1 MALGPGH
8 SVAVDYYK
16 NHCSGVSSALS
27 EMYNQL
33 QGETINQAELSKLQT
48 SAALVLPLVK
58 ADLCQKLKPDVDN
71 LASFAEAV
79 PVKDNVSDTD
89 DDDTRWHIRPSG
101 PRRE

>member
-33 QGETINQAELSKLQT
+33 QGETMNQAELSKLQT
-48 SAALVLPLVK
+48 STAMVLPLG
-58 ADLCQKLKPDVDN
+58 
-71 LASFAEAV
+71 E
-79 PVKDNVSDTD
+79 
-89 DDDTRWHIRPSG
+89 G
-101 PRRE
+101 

>member
-8 SVAVDYYK
+8 SVAIDYYK
-16 NHCSGVSSALS
+16 NHCGGVSSALS

-33 QGETINQAELSKLQT
+33 QGETMNQAELSKLQT
-48 SAALVLPLVK
+48 SAALVVALGDK

-71 LASFAEAV
+71 LARFAEAV

-89 DDDTRWHIRPSG
+89 DDDTRWHTRPS
-101 PRRE
+101 RA